1 MIAAALAAR
10 EWAAIAATTVALL
23 IGALTL
29 WINGERSERVRR
41 RELYARCLAV
51 AIAYAEM
58 PFAIRRRQFDPDERA
73 AERVRLST
81 RFSEIQAELAVCQA
95 LIDAED
101 DDTIAAAYRDLVAAT
116 RTIAGGAARDAWN
129 DDPVDSDKSMN
140 LPQIAQQ
147 LAPVRDQHTQFAAAM
162 QHASRS
168 PSHRLRDWLAAI

>member
-10 EWAAIAATTVALL
+10 EWAAIAAPTVALL
-23 IGALTL
+23 IGALTF
-29 WINGERSERVRR
+29 WINGERAERVRR

-58 PFAIRRRQFDPDERA
+58 PFAIRRRRFEPDERA

-81 RFSEIQAELAVCQA
+81 LFSEIQAELAVCQA

-101 DDTIAAAYRDLVAAT
+101 DHAIAAAYRDLVTAT

-129 DDPVDSDKSMN
+129 DDPVDSDNAMTVPHVAK
-140 LPQIAQQ
+140 Q
-147 LAPVRDQHTQFAAAM
+147 LAPVRDEHTQFTAAM
-162 QHASRS
+162 Q
-168 PSHRLRDWLAAI
+168 